1 MENNITIL
9 KTETFFHSENPF
21 PIINFHSTTKLVHH
35 FPTFPSYRSFSKTNS
50 NTPNQPERKKYSSKH
65 DSIKLSET
73 FYFDI
78 SDISDFDLDNSERL

>member
-9 KTETFFHSENPF
+9 ETETFFHSENPF

-35 FPTFPSYRSFSKTNS
+35 FPTFSSYSSFSKTNRITS
-50 NTPNQPERKKYSSKH
+50 NQPEQKKYSSKH
-65 DSIKLSET
+65 DLIKLSET

-78 SDISDFDLDNSERL
+78 SDISDFDLDNSE